1 MDQLYK
7 YATYTFDPLH
17 QFWEKDSTQRFVAG
31 ILVIVFTVALG
42 IIELKRQG
50 IITGH
55 LAEMIPNSHYMA
67 INLAFTLVLILEVI
81 SLIFTLPCSISKA
94 VGKQFEILALILLRS
109 AFKALADFPE
119 PITITG
125 HEQELWIIL
134 TDGGGAIIIFGL
146 LGVYTFLR
154 RNLEETIKGGPVLFK
169 FVAAKKLVALVM
181 LVAFIGM
188 GIKNSIL
195 FLTGQPPFHFFQSF
209 YTVLI
214 FSDIMLVLIAQRF
227 LPEFKA
233 IFRNSGFALA
243 TLLIRLAL
251 TAPPYYNV
259 LIGVS
264 SAVFACLLTL
274 LYNTFCSSNSRFNS
288 SRHKS
293 KVHSAKRAEGN

>member
-1 MDQLYK
+1 MKHPMSALYDG
-7 YATYTFDPLH
+7 ATYVFDPLH
-17 QFWEKDSTQRFVAG
+17 HFWEHDKTQRAVAG
-31 ILVIVFTVALG
+31 FLVVIFILGLIT
-42 IIELKRQG
+42 IELKRQG
-50 IITGH
+50 IITGPIGDK
-55 LAEMIPNSHYMA
+55 IPTSHYMA
-67 INLAFTLVLILEVI
+67 INLAFTLVLILEVV

-134 TDGGGAIIIFGL
+134 TDGGGAVVIFAL
-146 LGVYTFLR
+146 LGVYTLLR
-154 RNLEETIKGGPVLFK
+154 RHLDDTVRKGEPLFK
-169 FVAAKKLVALVM
+169 FVAAKKLVALFM
-181 LVAFIGM
+181 LAIFIGM
-188 GIKNSIL
+188 GIQNCIL
-195 FLTGQPPFHFFQSF
+195 FLQGHQPHHFFQKF

-227 LPEFKA
+227 LPEFRA
-233 IFRNSGFALA
+233 VFRNSGFALA

-259 LIGVS
+259 AIGIC

-274 LYNTFCSSNSRFNS
+274 VYNTFYSSSSRF
-288 SRHKS
+288 SRK
-293 KVHSAKRAEGN
+293 KA